1 MGSDSD
7 KFDCTIPRSPIT
19 MLQSFGLV
27 LKKLVPNALLGALG
41 TLCESK
47 AEFEHHIS
55 VAIPQSGFD
64 TNTSNSQ
71 KKTKSTGMA
80 PPNMADRQS
89 ISELLNSISE
99 IKVVFSEA
107 FHSLDLFENYIRT
120 PGQETAKPL
129 KSLFDRGKSAINEL
143 FTPENTD
150 IFLDFLR
157 TFLISQSSQDDNNEG
172 KKYQEF
178 VHESSN
184 PVNRNLKNNNDLDSQ
199 PNSISKEASQL
210 DFEKEK
216 SRPCSPKFETNKTKF
231 ESKLS
236 NAKQSDDTRHPE
248 SISEILQDNS
258 TQASQEPRV
267 MHKKKPDKIQTTK
280 AKDFVNLHQE
290 ASGSQL
296 GDKDIFDLL
305 KPPALMKTMKKLED
319 ENLSLRKQLESLE
332 IKFHEYEKILVE
344 LGQTTVEE
352 TAKINEERKSELF
365 QRIFRSPI
373 SKAKR
378 SVVAI
383 GYPNDHQNGYQKS
396 SRDVNT
402 FPKPQIKSESA
413 NPPQP
418 NASVVHL
425 PASSEQPVNGA
436 EALVPGSK
444 HQHDGEKKMNT
455 GNKDENEFRGENQ
468 ERSVELTIGDNSEN
482 QIRATQNSSSV
493 TYRKKTSSKEGI
505 SLYRKVKHT
514 SDLAST
520 SGQGY
525 DDLSISIEQDD
536 SGRER
541 ISLCN
546 VPPTSVATTL
556 YNNYK
561 FLLLSLGQRLL
572 SSEVVKLRDWV
583 TRNFSIDNP
592 QNATDALVQLDQKGV
607 INASDLSQLCD
618 FFESIVRF
626 DLVYIID
633 AFLLGDYSLLR
644 QIPASKHRD
653 VNRAHNPRR
662 RATSNYSGLFDAVST
677 SQMPNKPLADGTLQT
692 IGLIGSTNPATSS
705 KPEKSNGAQN
715 STLQQT
721 QQAASTNSKHYS
733 RSPNKHQSTIPE
745 QQTLKPL
752 ATGFPPIRMADVVA
766 ADGSVTNE
774 TRIMT
779 RNSSPRTDPSVAN
792 SARNT
797 QTVGSNGLK
806 HSKFQRQDTERSNV
820 SNFQSPRGS
829 RNRDLD
835 VANNWLCSHYKRHC
849 YVKFECCDTFWPCHR
864 CHNNQS
870 TCGHKRLKSR
880 DTKMVKCAHCN
891 KVQQFGQF
899 CCDCGAQFSEYYCGL
914 CKHLTGKDDHPYHCE
929 RCGICRIHGDRSF
942 HCDVCGVCL
951 DVQLRGNH
959 KCREGS
965 AHDECCICLEDA
977 FTGCQILPCSHKVHK
992 ECATQMIRSG
1002 ITRCPICRESFA
1014 HKLERRPLP
1023 NSRTRSG
1030 K

>member
-7 KFDCTIPRSPIT
+7 KFDCTIPRSSIT
-19 MLQSFGLV
+19 MLQSCGLI
-27 LKKLVPNALLGALG
+27 LKKLVPNAFLGALG
-41 TLCESK
+41 TLYESK
-47 AEFEHHIS
+47 AKFEHHIS
-55 VAIPQSGFD
+55 VAIPQSGFH

-71 KKTKSTGMA
+71 KKTKSNGMA

-143 FTPENTD
+143 FTPEKTD
-150 IFLDFLR
+150 IFLDLLR
-157 TFLISQSSQDDNNEG
+157 TFLINQSSQGDNSES
-172 KKYQEF
+172 KKYKEF
-178 VHESSN
+178 VHASSS

-216 SRPCSPKFETNKTKF
+216 SCPSSPKFETNKTKF
-231 ESKLS
+231 ESKKVDENEKGNKLS
-236 NAKQSDDTRHPE
+236 NATQSNDTRHPG
-248 SISEILQDNS
+248 SISEILQDNLMQ
-258 TQASQEPRV
+258 TSQEPKV
-267 MHKKKPDKIQTTK
+267 MHKKKPDTIQTTK
-280 AKDFVNLHQE
+280 AKDFVNLNQE

-296 GDKDIFDLL
+296 RDKDTFHLL

-332 IKFHEYEKILVE
+332 IKFHEYEDILVE
-344 LGQTTVEE
+344 LGQTTVEK

-373 SKAKR
+373 SEAKR
-378 SVVAI
+378 SVMSI
-383 GYPNDHQNGYQKS
+383 GYPYDHQNGYQKS
-396 SRDVNT
+396 SRGVNT

-413 NPPQP
+413 NPPLP
-418 NASVVHL
+418 NDSVVHL

-455 GNKDENEFRGENQ
+455 GNKDESEFRGENQ
-468 ERSVELTIGDNSEN
+468 ERSGVLTIRDNSEN
-482 QIRATQNSSSV
+482 QIWATQNSSSI
-493 TYRKKTSSKEGI
+493 TYRKKTSSREGI

-514 SDLAST
+514 SDLVSR

-536 SGRER
+536 SGRES

-583 TRNFSIDNP
+583 TQNFSIDNP

-653 VNRAHNPRR
+653 VNRAYNPRR
-662 RATSNYSGLFDAVST
+662 RATSNYPALFNAVST
-677 SQMPNKPLADGTLQT
+677 SQLSNKPAADGTLQT
-692 IGLIGSTNPATSS
+692 IGLIGGRNPATSS
-705 KPEKSNGAQN
+705 KPEKSNGVQN
-715 STLQQT
+715 SALQQK
-721 QQAASTNSKHYS
+721 QQAASTNSKHFS
-733 RSPNKHQSTIPE
+733 RSPNEHQSTIPE

-752 ATGFPPIRMADVVA
+752 ATGFTPIRMADVVA

-792 SARNT
+792 SAQNT
-797 QTVGSNGLK
+797 QTVGRNGLK

-835 VANNWLCSHYKRHC
+835 VAKNWLCSHYKRHC

-880 DTKMVKCAHCN
+880 DTKMVKCAYCN
-891 KVQQFGQF
+891 KVQQ
-899 CCDCGAQFSEYYCGL
+899 
-914 CKHLTGKDDHPYHCE
+914 
-929 RCGICRIHGDRSF
+929 
-942 HCDVCGVCL
+942 
-951 DVQLRGNH
+951 
-959 KCREGS
+959 
-965 AHDECCICLEDA
+965 
-977 FTGCQILPCSHKVHK
+977 
-992 ECATQMIRSG
+992 
-1002 ITRCPICRESFA
+1002 
-1014 HKLERRPLP
+1014 
-1023 NSRTRSG
+1023 
-1030 K
+1030 